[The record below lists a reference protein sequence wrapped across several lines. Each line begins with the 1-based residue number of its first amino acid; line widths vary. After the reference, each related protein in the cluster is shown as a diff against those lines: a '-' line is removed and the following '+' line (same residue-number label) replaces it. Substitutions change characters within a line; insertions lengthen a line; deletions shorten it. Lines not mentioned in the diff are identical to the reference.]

1 MQAKNSVLNLPRV
14 GMAISKVKTQMPDAL
29 TDFNG
34 KIKRIREALEDYY
47 LSQENDKLGD
57 FEVISI
63 SQRGFST
70 ITLLRG
76 RTSKGYVKF
85 VSKTIVHHPVN
96 IVITKKENQAV
107 VEYNVLKTL
116 HPKFEAV
123 DGCSVPCPILVIPEI
138 ETYVMEFVEG
148 NLLADEFRFARYFS
162 PTKKFRTLKAHY
174 HNCGLWLKHFQK
186 FTGMHE
192 EGPEALTGVM
202 ERCDYRLKLIE
213 NLNDL
218 RWPKDLRNK
227 VMGYLQEQFEEMKG
241 HRIYVSG
248 RHGDFGS
255 WNILAG
261 PSGVTVIDYLG
272 YGEDPVPVD
281 ILKMLMNFEDEKKY
295 LAYNPLRIRDLKES
309 FLKGYGSLP
318 SILPP
323 ALVICETFHRIC
335 SLLASL
341 SNNGGRLHHRIERQ
355 ICLKSN
361 LKWLTDERHR
371 KLLWPVHNI
380 QI

>member
-1 MQAKNSVLNLPRV
+1 MQVKNSVLNLPRV
-14 GMAISKVKTQMPDAL
+14 GMAISKVKTEMPDAGA
-29 TDFNG
+29 DFNG
-34 KIKRIREALEDYY
+34 KIKRVQEALENYF
-47 LSQENDKLGD
+47 LSQENDELGD
-57 FEVISI
+57 FKIINISK
-63 SQRGFST
+63 RGFST
-70 ITLLRG
+70 ITLLEG
-76 RTSKGYVKF
+76 RTSKDYVKF

-96 IVITKKENQAV
+96 IAITQKENQAV
-107 VEYNVLKTL
+107 VEYNILKFL
-116 HPKFEAV
+116 HPKFETV
-123 DGCSVPCPILVIPEI
+123 KGCSVPRPVLIIPEI

-148 NLLADEFRFARYFS
+148 DLLADEFRFARYFS
-162 PTKKFRTLKAHY
+162 SEKKFQRLKEHY
-174 HNCGLWLKHFQK
+174 YQCGRWLRHFQE

-192 EGPEALTGVM
+192 EGPGSLTGVM

-213 NLNDL
+213 DLNDSRCPEHL
-218 RWPKDLRNK
+218 RRN
-227 VMGYLQEQFEEMKG
+227 VMGFLHDQYEQVKDEK
-241 HRIYVSG
+241 ITVSG

-295 LAYNPLRIRDLKES
+295 LAYSPRRIKDLRES

-341 SNNGGRLHHRIERQ
+341 SNNGGRLHHRIERK

-361 LKWLTDERHR
+361 LKWLTDERYR